1 MEITKD
7 TKLSFNEKY
16 LTADGRPWFPVMG
29 EIHYSRVRKEDW
41 ERELLKMKAGGVDI
55 VSAYTIWIH
64 HEEERGVFDF
74 TGCRDLRAF
83 VQTLNKCGLKMFLRI
98 GPWAHG
104 EVRNGGFPDWL
115 MDLEREGKLRTRTND
130 PAYMDLV
137 RIFYERIFREVEGL
151 FIKDGGPIIGVQIEN
166 EYGHCGGL
174 TGEEGEKHMKALL
187 AMARETGFDAPLYTA
202 TGWGGAVTGGM
213 LPVMG
218 GYCEAPWDQRLT
230 EIEPSGNYIFTEERN
245 DHAIG
250 SDHGI
255 GQGITFDMHAFPYL
269 TAELGGGLQVTR
281 HRRPVA
287 SGRDTEAMSLVK
299 LGSGCNLLGYYMYHG
314 GTNPEGKFSTLQES
328 RDTGYPNDLPVLSYD
343 FNAPVREYGQLTD
356 AYRRIRRLSMFI
368 KDFGEDLCGMDYIP
382 QEGNPGKPEDQ
393 RSLRRAV
400 RASDR
405 GGYLFVSDYQRRRR
419 MQDHPDTPLRAF
431 DREGKLLADFGRE
444 DVRDGDIF
452 FYPFDM
458 PLSDG
463 NLLKTVNAVPLCIL
477 RGMREDIYVFYA
489 REGRDPRDII
499 YQIEAGVPG
508 RRSARALTLTEKEA
522 LQSVKVFLGGR
533 ERLVISED
541 DIVEEADGSLTMI
554 CRVREERKPSFRVC
568 PALDRAP
575 AGFETVS
582 LSEDGSFGEYR
593 ALEALVNPVRASFTE
608 ESPAD
613 AGKDLKASLHLYG
626 ISGEKGPAEALLV
639 LSYEGESAELT
650 QKGESLRSDRRAS
663 DSFYTGQDW
672 EIGLARFAMDGR
684 ADFELA
690 VHPIFPDT
698 EVFLEKWPSMKD
710 GCACRVNGCHTE
722 AVFELPLG

>member
-74 TGCRDLRAF
+74 TGCRDLRSF

-151 FIKDGGPIIGVQIEN
+151 FIKDGGPVIGVQIEN

-419 MQDHPDTPLRAF
+419 MQDHLDTPLRAF

-489 REGRDPRDII
+489 REGRDPSEVM

-613 AGKDLKASLHLYG
+613 AGKDMKVSLHLYG
-626 ISGEKGPAEALLV
+626 LSGEKGPAEALLV

-650 QKGESLRSDRRAS
+650 QKGESLRSDMRAA

-672 EIGLARFAMDGR
+672 EIGLARFAREGR
-684 ADFELA
+684 ADFALA
-690 VHPIFPDT
+690 VHPLFPDT

-722 AVFELPLG
+722 AVFELPLD

>member
-64 HEEERGVFDF
+64 HEEERGVWDF
-74 TGCRDLRAF
+74 EGCRDLGAF
-83 VQTLNKCGLKMFLRI
+83 VRTVGKCGLKMFLRI

-115 MDLEREGKLRTRTND
+115 MELEREGKLRTRTND
-130 PAYMDLV
+130 PAYMEIV
-137 RIFYERIFREVEGL
+137 RGFYERIFREVEGL
-151 FIKDGGPIIGVQIEN
+151 FMKDGGPIIGVQIEN

-174 TGEEGEKHMKALL
+174 TGEEGERHMKALL
-187 AMARETGFDAPLYTA
+187 AMAKETGFDVPLYTA

-255 GQGITFDMHAFPYL
+255 GEGITFDMKAFPYL

-287 SGRDTEAMSLVK
+287 TGRDTEAMSLVK

-314 GTNPEGKFSTLQES
+314 GTNPEGKLSTLQES
-328 RDTGYPNDLPVLSYD
+328 RETGYPNDLPVLSYD

-356 AYRRIRRLSMFI
+356 TYRRIRRLSMFI
-368 KDFGEDLCGMDYIP
+368 KDFGENLCGMDYIP
-382 QEGNPGKPEDQ
+382 QEGNPGRPEDLN
-393 RSLRRAV
+393 SLRCAV

-405 GGYLFVSDYQRRRR
+405 GGYLFVSDYQRRRK
-419 MQDHPDTPLRAF
+419 MADHPGAPLRAF
-431 DREGKLLADFGRE
+431 DREGKLLADFGSE
-444 DVRDGDIF
+444 DVRDGEIF

-489 REGRDPRDII
+489 REGRDPSEVV
-499 YQIEAGVPG
+499 YQIEAGIPG
-508 RRSARALTLTEKEA
+508 RRRAKALTLTAEEA
-522 LQSVKVFLGGR
+522 LHAVKVRLEGR
-533 ERLVISED
+533 EHLLISED
-541 DIVEEADGSLTMI
+541 DVVEEADGSLTMV
-554 CRVREERKPSFRVC
+554 CRVREERKPSFRAC
-568 PALDRAP
+568 PPLEKAP
-575 AGFETVS
+575 EGFEKVS
-582 LSEDGSFGEYR
+582 EAEDGSFGDYR
-593 ALEALVNPVRASFTE
+593 ALESLANPVRVTVE
-608 ESPAD
+608 EKTAPD
-613 AGKDLKASLHLYG
+613 RKEDLRASLHLEG
-626 ISGEKGPAEALLV
+626 ILEEKGLSEALLV
-639 LSYEGESAELT
+639 LSWEGESASLT
-650 QKGESLRSDRRAS
+650 QKGESLRSDKRAA
-663 DSFYTGQDW
+663 DAFYTGQDW
-672 EIGLARFAMDGR
+672 EIGLIRFARDGR
-684 ADFELA
+684 ADFDLTL
-690 VHPIFPDT
+690 HPLSA
-698 EVFLEKWPSMKD
+698 EEKVFLEKWPSMQD
-710 GCACRVNGCHTE
+710 GWACRVNGCHTE
-722 AVFELPLG
+722 AVFELPLA